1 MHLRPL
7 TLPKPSTVI
16 PFLPMVDLHH
26 HLLPGL
32 DDGSPDLET
41 SIAMARL
48 ALTDGITHVVCTP
61 HASSRYAFTPAL
73 IAERLSTLRSALA
86 RESIPLTLATGC
98 DFHLSYDNIK
108 DAIAHPRK
116 YSLNSTGYLL
126 VELPHHGLSTSLEE
140 IFYQLR
146 LAGLTLILTH
156 PERNPTLQRDHAR
169 LAAWLCE
176 GMLVQITTSSI
187 LGNMGK
193 TAEKMSHTLLANRW
207 VHFLATD
214 AHNLTSRPPLMA
226 EARDL
231 VAAHYGAAYANR
243 LCTENPT
250 AVFAGLPLPEQDEPI
265 YNDED
270 DAGAPWWKRLFGR

>member
-1 MHLRPL
+1 
-7 TLPKPSTVI
+7 
-16 PFLPMVDLHH
+16 MVDLHH

-41 SIAMARL
+41 SLAMARM
-48 ALTDGITHVVCTP
+48 AATDGITQIVCTP
-61 HASSRYAFTPAL
+61 HASSRYAFSPEL
-73 IAERLSTLRSALA
+73 IEEKLATLRVALA
-86 RESIPLTLATGC
+86 RESIPLTLASGC

-116 YSLNSTGYLL
+116 YSLNATDYLL
-126 VELPHHGLSTSLEE
+126 IELPDHGLSTSLEE

-156 PERNPTLQRDHAR
+156 PERNPTLQRDPAR
-169 LAAWLCE
+169 LAAWLRE
-176 GMLVQITTSSI
+176 GMLVQITTSSV
-187 LGNMGK
+187 LGKMGE
-193 TAEKMSHTLLANRW
+193 TARKMSQTLLANRW

-214 AHNLTSRPPLMA
+214 AHNLTTRPPLMA

-231 VAAHYGAAYANR
+231 VAARHGDSYANL

-250 AVFAGLPLPEQDEPI
+250 AVFNGQPLPEQDEPI
-265 YNDED
+265 YDDTED
-270 DAGAPWWKRLFGR
+270 ADAPWWKKIFRKP

>member
-1 MHLRPL
+1 
-7 TLPKPSTVI
+7 
-16 PFLPMVDLHH
+16 MVDLHH

-41 SIAMARL
+41 SLAMARL
-48 ALTDGITHVVCTP
+48 AADDGITHIVCTP
-61 HASSRYAFTPAL
+61 HASSRYTFSPEL
-73 IAERLSTLRSALA
+73 IEEKLATLRAALA
-86 RESIPLTLATGC
+86 RESIPLTLASGC

-116 YSLNSTGYLL
+116 YSLNATDYLL
-126 VELPHHGLSTSLEE
+126 IELPDHGLSTSLEE

-156 PERNPTLQRDHAR
+156 PERNPTLQRDPAR
-169 LAAWLCE
+169 LAAWLRE

-187 LGNMGK
+187 LGKMGE
-193 TAEKMSHTLLANRW
+193 TARKMSHTLLANRW

-231 VAAHYGAAYANR
+231 VAAKYGEAYANR

-250 AVFAGLPLPEQDEPI
+250 AVFSGLPLPEQDEPI
-265 YNDED
+265 YD
-270 DAGAPWWKRLFGR
+270 DAGEANTPWWKKLFKKQ

>member
-1 MHLRPL
+1 
-7 TLPKPSTVI
+7 
-16 PFLPMVDLHH
+16 MVDIHH

-41 SIAMARL
+41 SIAMAQM
-48 ALTDGITHVVCTP
+48 AASDGLTHIVCTP
-61 HASSRYAFTPAL
+61 HASSRYVFSPSL
-73 IAERLSTLRSALA
+73 IEEKISTLRVALA
-86 RESIPLTLATGC
+86 KESIPLTLATGC
-98 DFHLSYDNIK
+98 DFHLGYDYIK
-108 DAIAHPRK
+108 VAIAHPRK
-116 YSLNSTGYLL
+116 YSLNATDYLL
-126 VELPHHGLSTSLEE
+126 IELPDHGLSTSLEE

-156 PERNPTLQRDHAR
+156 PERNPTLQRDHGR
-169 LAAWLCE
+169 LATWLRE

-187 LGNMGK
+187 LGKMGE
-193 TAEKMSHTLLANRW
+193 TARKMSHTLLANRW

-231 VAAHYGAAYANR
+231 VAAKYGEAYANR

-250 AVFAGLPLPEQDEPI
+250 AVFSGLPLPEQDEPI
-265 YNDED
+265 YD
-270 DAGAPWWKRLFGR
+270 DAEEANTPWWKKLFKKQ

>member
-1 MHLRPL
+1 M
-7 TLPKPSTVI
+7 I
-16 PFLPMVDLHH
+16 DIHH

-41 SIAMARL
+41 SLAMARM
-48 ALTDGITHVVCTP
+48 AASDGLTHVICTP
-61 HASSRYAFTPAL
+61 HASSRYAFSTAL
-73 IAERLSTLRSALA
+73 VEEKLSTLRAALA
-86 RESIPLTLATGC
+86 SESIPLTLATGC
-98 DFHLSYDNIK
+98 DFHLGYDNIK

-116 YSLNSTGYLL
+116 YSLNSTDYLL
-126 VELPHHGLSTSLEE
+126 IELPDYGLSTILEE

-169 LAAWLCE
+169 LAAWLRE

-187 LGNMGK
+187 LGKMGE
-193 TAEKMSHTLLANRW
+193 TARKMSHTLLANRW

-214 AHNLTSRPPLMA
+214 AHNLTTRPPHMA

-231 VAAHYGAAYANR
+231 VAARYGASYANR

-250 AVFAGLPLPEQDEPI
+250 AVFAGQSLPEQGEPLHL
-265 YNDED
+265 YD
-270 DAGAPWWKRLFGR
+270 DAELTGAPWWKRLFGR